1 MKMAFVVH
9 WVSYSYIVAKKVMIV
24 TIILQL
30 PNNIVTTITED
41 ISVGTILLP
50 EDGELIL
57 QPSVTI
63 QLSEE
68 QECQG
73 QQ

>member
-1 MKMAFVVH
+1 MAF
-9 WVSYSYIVAKKVMIV
+9 IPN
-24 TIILQL
+24 LQL

-41 ISVGTILLP
+41 VSVGTILLP

-63 QLSEE
+63 RLSED
-68 QECQG
+68 QECEG
-73 QQ
+73 GH

>member
-1 MKMAFVVH
+1 MIMAII
-9 WVSYSYIVAKKVMIV
+9 IVYWL
-24 TIILQL
+24 ILQL
-30 PNNIVTTITED
+30 PNNIVTTISED

-63 QLSEE
+63 RFSEE

-73 QQ
+73 GQ

>member
-1 MKMAFVVH
+1 MTSVNYCVNQLFN
-9 WVSYSYIVAKKVMIV
+9 
-24 TIILQL
+24 LQL
-30 PNNIVTTITED
+30 PNNVITTITKD

-63 QLSEE
+63 RLSED
-68 QECQG
+68 QECEGEQ
-73 QQ
+73 